1 MELFFLSEVRTATTN
16 LVEKIRTME
25 HFVVI
30 LVWTFVFI
38 VLRLFNSTQ
47 TTGEICSKLRILLL
61 PQNWYSSTWTFVKW
75 HKAEPH
81 TCITW
86 SVFWYPY
93 YISTIP
99 RHWWDLFSQDSTCG
113 LYQFTRTSNM
123 KLLQLQPF
131 HIRFLHS
138 SILLWNSVYHS
149 SSSLPDLCLIWLI

>member
-1 MELFFLSEVRTATTN
+1 MRTATTN

-47 TTGEICSKLRILLL
+47 TTGEICSKKLRILPP

-81 TCITW
+81 TCNTW

-131 HIRFLHS
+131 HIYFLHS

-149 SSSLPDLCLIWLI
+149 FSSFPDMCLIWLI

>member
-86 SVFWYPY
+86 SVLWYPY

-131 HIRFLHS
+131 SYSF
-138 SILLWNSVYHS
+138 
-149 SSSLPDLCLIWLI
+149 SSLIHIAMKFSTYITALPRSLIYVWFG